1 MPCAHGRT
9 THFPKPACPLPLRCC
24 PSISATASEAKFHV
38 PRRFGDKVTNTKH
51 DETNALSCICSCI
64 ILETCTQP
72 GLDYVVEG
80 NSRFYKVAL
89 GIPKIPGN
97 SHGFPGIPGSFG
109 NPSPSQELKRRPPP
123 SGELRS
129 TGPTLNLSPR
139 HQWRVQSMAIQKE
152 KPKNV
157 AKWW

>member
-1 MPCAHGRT
+1 MGVFSELFQNCSQESPNKSSDFSRN
-9 THFPKPACPLPLRCC
+9 
-24 PSISATASEAKFHV
+24 PSNSQQQQHLASSAYRQES
-38 PRRFGDKVTNTKH
+38 R
-51 DETNALSCICSCI
+51 
-64 ILETCTQP
+64 
-72 GLDYVVEG
+72 VVEG
-80 NSRFYKVAL
+80 NSRFCKVAL